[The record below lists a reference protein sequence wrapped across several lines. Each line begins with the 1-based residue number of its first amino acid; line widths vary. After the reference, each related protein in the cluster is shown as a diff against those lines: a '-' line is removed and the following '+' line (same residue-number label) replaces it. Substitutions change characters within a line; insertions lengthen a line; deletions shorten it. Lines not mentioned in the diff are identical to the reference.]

1 MNMKTKSVLLAV
13 MMSASVVFASEPGNF
28 KVSILNQKE
37 SGIFKLIYEGE
48 KSGNVKLNI
57 LDDAGVVIYRE
68 TIKNV
73 ESFTRPINFN
83 GMNYGEYTIE
93 IVDNSGKKVQ
103 KVTYSNATAVNNVR
117 ITKTGEE
124 GKYLLSVMNEGSD
137 KVNVKIYDGASELVH
152 DQTMTI
158 NGNYGVVY
166 NLQKISGEPTFTITD
181 NSGIEKIIK

>member
-1 MNMKTKSVLLAV
+1 MKTKSVLLAV

-68 TIKNV
+68 TIKDV
-73 ESFTRPINFN
+73 ASFTRPINFN

-93 IVDNSGKKVQ
+93 LVDNSGKKVQ